1 MNNKKE
7 KQVKEDKKN
16 GNNNLQITAII
27 CKQIPGVGVIPAT
40 VEAKETS
47 VKRMKRETL
56 KNLTLNLVWG
66 PLC

>member
-1 MNNKKE
+1 M
-7 KQVKEDKKN
+7 KEDEKN
-16 GNNNLQITAII
+16 GNNNVQITTII
-27 CKQIPGVGVIPAT
+27 CKQIPGGVGVIPAT
-40 VEAKETS
+40 VKAKETS